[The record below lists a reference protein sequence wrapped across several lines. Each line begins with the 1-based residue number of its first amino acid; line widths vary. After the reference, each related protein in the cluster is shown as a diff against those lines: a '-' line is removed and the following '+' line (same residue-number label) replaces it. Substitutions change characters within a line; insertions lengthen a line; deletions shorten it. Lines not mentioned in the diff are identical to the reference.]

1 MATFSYFF
9 ERGDCA
15 IMIAL
20 KRNPDRLRKN
30 YGKVEGS
37 MVTIENNCFSIPQIC
52 ESGQC
57 FRLDAVSEDTYEL
70 LAGSRYLKIRIREN
84 LAEAAGRDGNRK
96 ANSQGETILYCTQEE
111 YDTFWKEYFDLSVSY
126 SDYIGQIDEQDDY
139 LKSAAAFGGGIRI
152 LRQDTWEMIIT
163 FILSQQNNIPRIK
176 GLIRALSERY
186 GKKCET
192 PEGRAYY
199 AFPCAEELSR
209 AAEEELREL
218 KLGYRSKYICQTAR
232 MVAGGEIDLDALK
245 EMEYTEAR
253 TELMRLSGIG
263 GKVADCICLFAL
275 HQMDAFPVDTH
286 IKKVLELHYPHGFP
300 FEKYRGCAGVMQQY
314 IFYYDLKYH

>member
-1 MATFSYFF
+1 
-9 ERGDCA
+9 
-15 IMIAL
+15 
-20 KRNPDRLRKN
+20 
-30 YGKVEGS
+30 

-70 LAGSRYLKIRIREN
+70 LAGSRYLKIKIRGN
-84 LAEAAGRDGNRK
+84 PAETAGREKN
-96 ANSQGETILYCTQEE
+96 ANAHTHAYGETILYCTQEE
-111 YDTFWKEYFDLSVSY
+111 YETFWKEYFDLSVSY
-126 SDYIGQIDEQDDY
+126 SDYIDQIDRDDDY
-139 LKSAAAFGGGIRI
+139 LTGAAAFGSGIRI

-176 GLIRALSERY
+176 GLIRTLGERY
-186 GKKCET
+186 GERRET
-192 PEGRAYY
+192 PDGRIYY
-199 AFPCAEELSR
+199 TFPRAEKLSQ
-209 AAEEELREL
+209 ATEEELREL
-218 KLGYRSKYICQTAR
+218 KLGYRSKYICQTAK
-232 MVAGGEIDLDALK
+232 MIAGGEIDLDALK

-286 IKKVLELHYPHGFP
+286 IKKVLERHYPDGFP
-300 FEKYRGCAGVMQQY
+300 FERYKGCAGVMQQY
-314 IFYYDLKYH
+314 IFYYDLKCR

>member
-1 MATFSYFF
+1 
-9 ERGDCA
+9 
-15 IMIAL
+15 MIAL

-232 MVAGGEIDLDALK
+232 MVAGGEIDLDTLK

>member
-1 MATFSYFF
+1 
-9 ERGDCA
+9 
-15 IMIAL
+15 
-20 KRNPDRLRKN
+20 
-30 YGKVEGS
+30 

-70 LAGSRYLKIRIREN
+70 LAGSRYLKIKIREN
-84 LAEAAGRDGNRK
+84 PAEAAGREEN
-96 ANSQGETILYCTQEE
+96 ANAHTHAYGETILYCTQEE
-111 YDTFWKEYFDLSVSY
+111 YETFWKEYFDLSVSY
-126 SDYIGQIDEQDDY
+126 SDYIDQIDEQDDY
-139 LKSAAAFGGGIRI
+139 LKSAAEFGSGIRI

-176 GLIRALSERY
+176 GLIRTLGERY
-186 GKKCET
+186 GERRET
-192 PEGRAYY
+192 PDGRIYY
-199 AFPCAEELSR
+199 TFPRAEKLSK
-209 AAEEELREL
+209 ATEEELREL
-218 KLGYRSKYICQTAR
+218 KLGYRSKYICQTAK
-232 MVAGGEIDLDALK
+232 MIAGGEIDLDALK

-286 IKKVLELHYPHGFP
+286 IKKVLECHYPDGFP
-300 FEKYRGCAGVMQQY
+300 FERYKGCAGVMQQY
-314 IFYYDLKYH
+314 IFYYDLKCR

>member
-1 MATFSYFF
+1 
-9 ERGDCA
+9 
-15 IMIAL
+15 MIAL

-30 YGKVEGS
+30 YGKVEGN

-199 AFPCAEELSR
+199 AFPCAKELSR

>member
-1 MATFSYFF
+1 
-9 ERGDCA
+9 
-15 IMIAL
+15 
-20 KRNPDRLRKN
+20 
-30 YGKVEGS
+30 

-70 LAGSRYLKIRIREN
+70 LAGSRYLKIKIRGN
-84 LAEAAGRDGNRK
+84 PAETAGREEN
-96 ANSQGETILYCTQEE
+96 ANAHTHAYGETILYCTQEE

-126 SDYIGQIDEQDDY
+126 SDYIDQIDRDDDY
-139 LKSAAAFGGGIRI
+139 LTGAAAFGSGIRI

-176 GLIRALSERY
+176 GLIRTLGERY
-186 GKKCET
+186 GERRET
-192 PEGRAYY
+192 PDGRIYY
-199 AFPCAEELSR
+199 TFPRAEKLSQ
-209 AAEEELREL
+209 ATEEELREL
-218 KLGYRSKYICQTAR
+218 KLGYRSKYICQTAK
-232 MVAGGEIDLDALK
+232 MIAGGEIDLDALK

-286 IKKVLELHYPHGFP
+286 IKKVLESHYPDGFP
-300 FEKYRGCAGVMQQY
+300 FERYKGCAGVMQQY
-314 IFYYDLKYH
+314 IFYYDLKCR

>member
-1 MATFSYFF
+1 
-9 ERGDCA
+9 
-15 IMIAL
+15 
-20 KRNPDRLRKN
+20 
-30 YGKVEGS
+30 

-70 LAGSRYLKIRIREN
+70 LAGSRYLKIGIRGNPSET
-84 LAEAAGRDGNRK
+84 AGRDGN
-96 ANSQGETILYCTQEE
+96 ANAYGETLLYCTQEE
-111 YDTFWKEYFDLSVSY
+111 YETFWKEYFDLSVSY
-126 SDYIGQIDEQDDY
+126 SDYIDQIDEQDDY
-139 LKSAAAFGGGIRI
+139 LKSAAEFGSGIRI

-232 MVAGGEIDLDALK
+232 MVAGGEINLDALK

-314 IFYYDLKYH
+314 IFYYDLKGNIEKA

>member
-1 MATFSYFF
+1 MALKRRFLFCTRS
-9 ERGDCA
+9 

>member
-1 MATFSYFF
+1 
-9 ERGDCA
+9 
-15 IMIAL
+15 MIAL
-20 KRNPDRLRKN
+20 KRNPDRLHRSALLRRD
-30 YGKVEGS
+30 S

-232 MVAGGEIDLDALK
+232 MVAGGEINLDALK

>member
-1 MATFSYFF
+1 
-9 ERGDCA
+9 
-15 IMIAL
+15 MIAL
-20 KRNPDRLRKN
+20 KRNPDRLHKI

>member
-1 MATFSYFF
+1 
-9 ERGDCA
+9 
-15 IMIAL
+15 MIAL

-57 FRLDAVSEDTYEL
+57 FRLDAVSEDTYEM

>member
-1 MATFSYFF
+1 
-9 ERGDCA
+9 
-15 IMIAL
+15 MIAL

-70 LAGSRYLKIRIREN
+70 LVGSRYLKIRIREN

-275 HQMDAFPVDTH
+275 HQMDSFPVDTH

>member
-1 MATFSYFF
+1 
-9 ERGDCA
+9 
-15 IMIAL
+15 
-20 KRNPDRLRKN
+20 
-30 YGKVEGS
+30 

-199 AFPCAEELSR
+199 AFPCAKELSR

>member
-1 MATFSYFF
+1 
-9 ERGDCA
+9 
-15 IMIAL
+15 
-20 KRNPDRLRKN
+20 
-30 YGKVEGS
+30 

-70 LAGSRYLKIRIREN
+70 LAGSRYLKIKIRGN
-84 LAEAAGRDGNRK
+84 PAEAAGREEN
-96 ANSQGETILYCTQEE
+96 ANAHTHAYGETILYCTQEE
-111 YDTFWKEYFDLSVSY
+111 YETFWKEYFDLSVSY
-126 SDYIGQIDEQDDY
+126 SDYIDQIDRDDDY
-139 LKSAAAFGGGIRI
+139 LTGAAAFGSGIRI

-176 GLIRALSERY
+176 GLIRTLGERY
-186 GKKCET
+186 GERRET
-192 PEGRAYY
+192 PDGRIYY
-199 AFPCAEELSR
+199 TFPRAEKLSQ
-209 AAEEELREL
+209 ATEEELREL
-218 KLGYRSKYICQTAR
+218 KLGYRSKYICQTAK
-232 MVAGGEIDLDALK
+232 MIAGGEIDLDALK

-286 IKKVLELHYPHGFP
+286 IKKVLESHYPDGFP
-300 FEKYRGCAGVMQQY
+300 FERYKGCAGVMQQY
-314 IFYYDLKYH
+314 IFYYDLKCR